1 MRLLFMSPLAKSLH
15 ETTIGLDLA
24 EQLGD
29 AGVVSH
35 FVIDA
40 DNEDQLKTAGHPYTV
55 ITPAMGGRVREE
67 VGRVVREFRPD
78 AVVLA
83 DYLAHWLTH
92 LVSYETDPW
101 YVQEFGVPVIPL
113 DLHDL
118 TNTTRELEV
127 LGKTVVADGNILDMP
142 VHLHPVPMGRPEARA
157 GGQGLPY
164 RANRSIAPLTD
175 AAREEVRRSL
185 GLGGA
190 EKLLMFPTLPW
201 QETMQTRA
209 GPRTREL
216 AVRVPRLI
224 GHYLRQL
231 PDDTRFVVA
240 GPYLDGLGLPPE
252 RVHVEAS
259 YTAQRYHALLGASDA
274 VMSAFLPSYALERA
288 VLADVPGMFAL
299 NSRALGEAAGDGG
312 RTGAPDGLSPAVR
325 AWLADFPGAVPSFH
339 MWPLSWDKVVGPL
352 LEDNPFA
359 DTAVRTELFD
369 EQGVVEALTG
379 ILHDPLV
386 RARLAEARAAY
397 RDGIDRLPATTEVF
411 ATAARRVGLTL

>member
-1 MRLLFMSPLAKSLH
+1 MRLLFMSPLAKTLH

-24 EQLGD
+24 GQLAD
-29 AGVVSH
+29 AGVISH

-55 ITPAMGGRVREE
+55 ITPAMGARVREE
-67 VGRVVREFRPD
+67 VGRVVKEFRPD
-78 AVVLA
+78 AVVLS

-142 VHLHPVPMGRPEARA
+142 VHLHPVPMGRPEVRA

-164 RANRSIAPLTD
+164 RANRSIVPLTD
-175 AAREEVRRSL
+175 AERDAVRRSL
-185 GLGGA
+185 GLGRA

-216 AVRVPRLI
+216 AVRVPQLI

-240 GPYLDGLGLPPE
+240 GPYLEGLGLPPE
-252 RVHVEAS
+252 RLHVVPS
-259 YTAQRYHALLGASDA
+259 YTAQQYHALIGASDA

-288 VLADVPGMFAL
+288 VLADVPGLFTL
-299 NSRALGEAAGDGG
+299 NSHDIGEAAGDGG
-312 RTGAPDGLSPAVR
+312 RPGAPGGLSPAVR
-325 AWLADFPGAVPSFH
+325 AWLAGFPGAVPPFH
-339 MWPLSWDKVVGPL
+339 MWPLSWNEVLGPL
-352 LEDNPFA
+352 LVDNPFA

-369 EQGVVEALTG
+369 ERGVVDGLTG
-379 ILHDPLV
+379 VLGDPLV

-397 RDGIDRLPATTEVF
+397 RDAIDRLPETTEVF
-411 ATAARRVGLTL
+411 ATALGRVGLAL